1 MTTMIALVG
10 EQPMPVL
17 LPALHLKPNET
28 ILVAT
33 TGSETVAQRLTKLI
47 KSSRYIK
54 VSPYEIMTTIEIL
67 DKELTGKKDIIFN
80 LTGGTKTMAIAAF
93 DLVTRTKAEFVYF
106 QTEKETVLKRYQ
118 SSEQGLKL
126 KVREKNLPDLISAAD
141 YLNAHL
147 PGFRQE
153 GFSKDE
159 FGQLN
164 IGGKFEKCVYDALKK
179 NGFEIL
185 AGVRP
190 EGVGDQIEIDLVIR
204 LGNRVGIAEVKM
216 GDKEGKRPK
225 SGIDQLSTAGS
236 REYLGT
242 YTNKFLILANRLP
255 KSLLKLA
262 GEKKV
267 TVIEDLN
274 YLEDKPLS
282 TKDTERLAN
291 LVKEKLTR

>member
-17 LPALHLKPNET
+17 LPALYLKPAET

-33 TGSETVAQRLTKLI
+33 TETKLVAERLTKLI
-47 KSSRYIK
+47 KASRHIEVK
-54 VSPYEIMTTIEIL
+54 PYEITSTVQTL
-67 DKELTGKKDIIFN
+67 DKELAGKKDIIVN

-93 DLVTRTKAEFVYF
+93 ALVARTKTEFVYF

-118 SSEQGLKL
+118 FTEQGLSSKA
-126 KVREKNLPDLISAAD
+126 RERNLPDLISAAD

-159 FGQLN
+159 TGQLSF
-164 IGGKFEKCVYDALKK
+164 GGKFEKCVYDALKK
-179 NGFEIL
+179 SGFEVL

-242 YTNKFLILANRLP
+242 YTSKFLILANRLP
-255 KSLLKLA
+255 KSLHKLA

-267 TVIEDLN
+267 TVIDTLN
-274 YLEDKPLS
+274 YLDGQPLS
-282 TKDTERLAN
+282 TTDTGRLAN
-291 LVKEKLTR
+291 IIKEKLTR

>member
-10 EQPMPVL
+10 EQPMPIL
-17 LPALHLKPNET
+17 LPALYLKPAET

-33 TGSETVAQRLTKLI
+33 TKTETVAQRLTKLI
-47 KSSRYIK
+47 KASRCIN
-54 VSPYEIMTTIEIL
+54 VHPYEITSTVQTL
-67 DKELTGKKDIIFN
+67 DKELAGKKDIIVN

-93 DLVTRTKAEFVYF
+93 ALVARTKTEFVYF

-118 SSEQGLKL
+118 FTEQGLSSKA
-126 KVREKNLPDLISAAD
+126 RERNLPDLISAAD

-147 PGFRQE
+147 QSFRQE

-159 FGQLN
+159 TGQLN
-164 IGGKFEKCVYDALKK
+164 IGGKFEKCIYDALKK
-179 NGFEIL
+179 SGFEVL

-236 REYLGT
+236 NLGT

-255 KSLLKLA
+255 KSLHKLA
-262 GEKKV
+262 EEKKV
-267 TVIEDLN
+267 TVIDTLN
-274 YLEDKPLS
+274 YLDGQPLS
-282 TKDTERLAN
+282 TLDAGRLAN
-291 LVKEKLTR
+291 IIKEKLTQ